1 MCERPHEHSKVAT
14 ASCRT
19 CRQNICQKCVE
30 MHAQFEELRNHE
42 IAPFGTKAARCREH
56 SNNLL
61 DRYCKSCRQNIC
73 RECQELL
80 HSDHLVTVC
89 KPVTP
94 LDYQELRGMKNQLA
108 DMQVQ
113 MEYYEKSLRNKSV
126 RLKEDKEKSKCEIKS
141 WCKKIKSKVES
152 EEKVLIE
159 QLDSDYQTENKRYT
173 EEIEKVKMRI
183 GETKGLIGK
192 IMPKLYNEPESP
204 DKLSVN
210 QLREEFTKLSKTG
223 IHCNHIERFNE
234 LTFIPFQNIVSTISG
249 NVGDI
254 RLSGQDAK
262 SDMIPLLPQ
271 PRTKDLP
278 TPCPQTY
285 LNVGEVPSIKSEHI
299 DKKLPKE
306 TITYPILKRS
316 YSHVISRSN
325 KHVVNQKT
333 TSLSR
338 KSSGFCR
345 TISSGRGK
353 ISGNFFSTVISDIN
367 I

>member
-1 MCERPHEHSKVAT
+1 MCERPHEHTKVAT

-19 CRQNICQKCVE
+19 CRQNICQKCAE
-30 MHAQFEELRNHE
+30 IHAQFEELRNHE
-42 IAPFGTKAARCREH
+42 IAPFGTKAARCKEH

-126 RLKEDKEKSKCEIKS
+126 RLKEDREKSKGEIKS
-141 WCKKIKSKVES
+141 WCKKIKSNVET

-159 QLDSDYQTENKRYT
+159 QLDSEYRTENNRYT
-173 EEIEKVKMRI
+173 EEMEKVKMRI
-183 GETKGLIGK
+183 GETKDLIGK

-210 QLREEFTKLSKTG
+210 QLKEEFTKLSKNG
-223 IHCNHIERFNE
+223 FHCCHIERFNE
-234 LTFIPFQNIVSTISG
+234 LSFIPFHNIVSTISG
-249 NVGDI
+249 NVGNI
-254 RLSGQDAK
+254 RLSEQDAK
-262 SDMIPLLPQ
+262 SDIPLLPQ

-285 LNVGEVPSIKSEHI
+285 LNVGEVQSIKRGHI
-299 DKKLPKE
+299 DRKLPKE
-306 TITYPILKRS
+306 AITYPILKRS

-338 KSSGFCR
+338 KSSGICR

-353 ISGNFFSTVISDIN
+353 ISGKGFFSTVISN
-367 I
+367 IHI